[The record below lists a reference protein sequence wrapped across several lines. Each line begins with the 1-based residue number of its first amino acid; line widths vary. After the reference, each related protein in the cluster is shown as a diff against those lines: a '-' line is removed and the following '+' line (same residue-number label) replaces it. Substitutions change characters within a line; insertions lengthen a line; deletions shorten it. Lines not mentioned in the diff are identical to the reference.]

1 MSDFV
6 SFENVGSK
14 TITIVLHHTDPK
26 PADIDYFFR
35 QLANIYNSEI
45 QERPFKLSYDVRDCD
60 VIFSGLANLGLFS
73 RTLREFEKV
82 YKDHIREHTE
92 HIHVVVSSDFIQKI
106 ANGLISSDLVPVTF
120 VKA

>member
-14 TITIVLHHTDPK
+14 AITIVLHHTDPK
-26 PADIDYFFR
+26 ASDIEYFFR
-35 QLANIYNSEI
+35 QLADIYNSES

-60 VIFSGLANLGLFS
+60 VIFSGLASLALFS

-82 YKDHIREHTE
+82 YEDHIREHTE

-106 ANGLISSDLVPVTF
+106 ASGLVSSDLVPVTF